1 MKNTITIISFLIFV
15 SFSSYS
21 QSLSSSPYSIYG
33 LGSLYESDFG
43 SIPAIGSSGVA
54 LPSTRFI
61 NSLNPASLGFM
72 YKNHFM
78 FDVGGNVI
86 QTSYQDVSRKENRNN
101 VQFSHIAFAFPVT
114 AKSAVSLALKPYSSA
129 GFKISD
135 YKLPIQDSNEEY
147 TLSATGTGGLNNFD
161 ISYGHRLGKKLA
173 LGLSTSILFGNTK
186 DSREYVISNSV
197 TTIDKESSYNGVRLN
212 LGGQYL
218 IDSTFTIGANL
229 KSPSRINATKVQS
242 VLTYNADLEA
252 SNTIESDVHSDTDDY
267 YLPFEFSV
275 GFNKQFK
282 NNLSLSMDYE
292 RSLWEDSKQAD
303 LYGSYLNQ
311 DKFKMGFSYRKDKNI
326 RSYFD
331 RVQFSTGLN
340 YDTGFLE
347 IDNKRI
353 TNKAISIGVSL
364 PIENTFS
371 TLNISYSYGQRGRIS
386 NGLIKENY
394 HKLSVNLSLD
404 GIWFVKRKID

>member
-1 MKNTITIISFLIFV
+1 MKNKIAIIIFLI
-15 SFSSYS
+15 SFSSFS

-72 YKNHFM
+72 YKNHFI
-78 FDVGGNVI
+78 FDVGGNII

-114 AKSAVSLALKPYSSA
+114 TKSAVSVALKPYSSA

-161 ISYGHRLGKKLA
+161 ISYGYRIGNKLS
-173 LGLSTSILFGNTK
+173 LGLSTSILFGSTK
-186 DSREYVISNSV
+186 DAREYIIANSV
-197 TTIDKESSYNGVRLN
+197 ANINKESSYNGARLN
-212 LGGQYL
+212 LGGQFK

-229 KSPSRINATKVQS
+229 KSPSKINATKVQS
-242 VLTYNADLEA
+242 VITYNSDLEA

-267 YLPFEFSV
+267 FLPFEFTV
-275 GFNKQFK
+275 GFNKQFR

-292 RSLWEDSKQAD
+292 KAFWQNTNQAD
-303 LYGSYLNQ
+303 MYGNYLNQ
-311 DKFKMGFSYRKDKNI
+311 DKFKMGFTYRKEENL

-331 RVQFSTGLN
+331 RIQFSTGLN

-353 TNKAISIGVSL
+353 SNKAISFGVSL

-371 TLNISYSYGQRGRIS
+371 MLNISYSYGQRGRIS

-394 HKLSVNLSLD
+394 HKISLNLSLD
-404 GIWFVKRKID
+404 GIWFVKRKFD

>member
-1 MKNTITIISFLIFV
+1 MKNTIAIISFLIFV

-54 LPSTRFI
+54 LPSARFI
-61 NSLNPASLGFM
+61 NNLNPASLGFM
-72 YKNHFM
+72 SQNHFM
-78 FDVGGNVI
+78 FDVGGNAI
-86 QTSYQDVSRKENRNN
+86 QTSYQDVSRKEDRNN
-101 VQFSHIAFAFPVT
+101 VQFSHIAFAFPVS
-114 AKSAVSLALKPYSSA
+114 AKSAVSVALKPYSSA

-161 ISYGHRLGKKLA
+161 ISYGHRLGKKLS
-173 LGLSTSILFGNTK
+173 LGLSTSVLFGSTK
-186 DSREYVISNSV
+186 DAREYIISNSV
-197 TTIDKESSYNGVRLN
+197 TTIDKESSYSGARFN
-212 LGGQYL
+212 LGSQFKV
-218 IDSTFTIGANL
+218 DSTFTIGANL
-229 KSPSRINATKVQS
+229 KSPAKINATKVQS
-242 VLTYNADLEA
+242 VITYNADLEA
-252 SNTIESDVHSDTDDY
+252 SNTIESEAHSDTDDY

-275 GFNKQFK
+275 GLNKQFK
-282 NNLSLSMDYE
+282 NNLSVSMDYE
-292 RSLWEDSKQAD
+292 KAFWESTKQAD

-311 DKFKMGFSYRKDKNI
+311 EKFKLGFSYRKEKNM

-331 RVQFSTGLN
+331 RIQFSTGLN

-353 TNKAISIGVSL
+353 ENKAISFGVSL
-364 PIENTFS
+364 PVENTFS
-371 TLNISYSYGQRGRIS
+371 LLNISYSYGQRGRIS

-404 GIWFVKRKID
+404 GIWFVKRKIE

>member
-1 MKNTITIISFLIFV
+1 MKNTIAIISFLIFV
-15 SFSSYS
+15 SFSSYA

-173 LGLSTSILFGNTK
+173 LGLSTSVLFGNTK

-212 LGGQYL
+212 LGGQYA

-229 KSPSRINATKVQS
+229 KSPGKINATKVQS
-242 VLTYNADLEA
+242 VVTYNADLEA

-275 GFNKQFK
+275 GLNKQFK

-292 RSLWEDSKQAD
+292 RSLWEDVKQAD
-303 LYGSYLNQ
+303 LYGNYLNQ
-311 DKFKMGFSYRKDKNI
+311 DKFKMGFSYRKDKNL

-331 RVQFSTGLN
+331 RIQFSTGLN

-347 IDNKRI
+347 IDDKRI
-353 TNKAISIGVSL
+353 TNKAVSIGVSL
-364 PIENTFS
+364 PIESTFS

-404 GIWFVKRKID
+404 GIWFVKRKFD

>member
-1 MKNTITIISFLIFV
+1 MKNTIAILIFLIFI
-15 SFSSYS
+15 SGISYS

-43 SIPAIGSSGVA
+43 GIPALGSSGVA

-61 NSLNPASLGFM
+61 NNLNPASLGFM
-72 YKNHFM
+72 YNNHFL
-78 FDVGGNVI
+78 FDVGGNAI
-86 QTSYQDVSRKENRNN
+86 QTSYQNVSRNENRNN
-101 VQFSHIAFAFPVT
+101 VQFSHIAFAFPLS

-161 ISYGHRLGKKLA
+161 ISYGYRIGKKLS
-173 LGLSTSILFGNTK
+173 LGLSTSILFGSTK
-186 DSREYVISNSV
+186 DAREYIISNSV
-197 TTIDKESSYNGVRLN
+197 TTIDKESSYSGARLN
-212 LGGQYL
+212 LGSQFK

-229 KSPSRINATKVQS
+229 KSPSKVNATKVQS
-242 VLTYNADLEA
+242 VITYNADLDA
-252 SNTIESDVHSDTDDY
+252 SNTVESEASSDTDDY

-275 GFNKQFK
+275 GLNKQFK
-282 NNLSLSMDYE
+282 NNLSVSVDYE
-292 RSLWEDSKQAD
+292 KAFWEGTKQAD

-311 DKFKMGFSYRKDKNI
+311 EKFKLGFSYRKEKNI

-340 YDTGFLE
+340 YDSGFLE
-347 IDNKRI
+347 IDDKIIINK
-353 TNKAISIGVSL
+353 SVSFGLSL
-364 PIENTFS
+364 PIDNTFS
-371 TLNISYSYGQRGRIS
+371 MLNISYSYGQKGRIS

-394 HKLSVNLSLD
+394 HKLSLNLSLD

>member
-1 MKNTITIISFLIFV
+1 MLSCFN
-15 SFSSYS
+15 SYS

-33 LGSLYESDFG
+33 LGSLYDSDFG
-43 SIPAIGSSGVA
+43 SIPGIGTSGVA
-54 LPSTRFI
+54 LPSNRFI
-61 NSLNPASLGFM
+61 NNLNPASLGFA
-72 YKNHFM
+72 YKNHFL
-78 FDVGGNVI
+78 FDVGGNMI

-114 AKSAVSLALKPYSSA
+114 GKSAVSLALKPYSSA

-161 ISYGHRLGKKLA
+161 ISYGHRFGKKLA
-173 LGLSTSILFGNTK
+173 LGLATSVLFGNTK
-186 DSREYVISNSV
+186 DEREYVISNSV
-197 TTIDKESSYNGVRLN
+197 TSIDKESSYNGVRFN
-212 LGGQYL
+212 LGGQFK

-229 KSPSRINATKVQS
+229 KSPTRINATKVQS
-242 VLTYNADLEA
+242 VITYNANLEA
-252 SNTIESDVHSDTDDY
+252 SNTIESDAQSDTDDY
-267 YLPFEFSV
+267 YLPTEFSV
-275 GFNKQFK
+275 GLNKVFR
-282 NNLSLSMDYE
+282 NNLSLTMDYE
-292 RSLWEDSKQAD
+292 KAFWENSKQSSI
-303 LYGSYLNQ
+303 YGDFVNQ
-311 DKFKMGFSYRKDKNI
+311 DKFKLGFSYRKNDKI

-331 RVQFSTGLN
+331 RIQFSTGLN

-353 TNKAISIGVSL
+353 TNKAISFGVSL

-371 TLNISYSYGQRGRIS
+371 VLNISYSYGQRGRIS

-394 HKLSVNLSLD
+394 HKLSLNLSLD
-404 GIWFVKRKID
+404 GIWFVKRKYE

>member
-1 MKNTITIISFLIFV
+1 MKNKIAIILFLILV
-15 SFSSYS
+15 SFSSFS

-72 YKNHFM
+72 YKNHFI
-78 FDVGGNVI
+78 FDVGGNII

-114 AKSAVSLALKPYSSA
+114 TKSAVSVALKPYSSA

-161 ISYGHRLGKKLA
+161 ISYGYRIGNKLS
-173 LGLSTSILFGNTK
+173 LGLSTSILFGSTK
-186 DSREYVISNSV
+186 DAREYIIANSV
-197 TTIDKESSYNGVRLN
+197 ANINKESSYNGARLN
-212 LGGQYL
+212 LGGQFK

-229 KSPSRINATKVQS
+229 KSPSKINATKVQS
-242 VLTYNADLEA
+242 VITYNSDLEA

-267 YLPFEFSV
+267 FLPFEFTV
-275 GFNKQFK
+275 GFNKQFR

-292 RSLWEDSKQAD
+292 KAFWQNTNQAD
-303 LYGSYLNQ
+303 MYGNYLNQ
-311 DKFKMGFSYRKDKNI
+311 DKFKMGFTYRKEENL

-331 RVQFSTGLN
+331 RIQFSTGLN

-353 TNKAISIGVSL
+353 SNKAISFGVSL

-371 TLNISYSYGQRGRIS
+371 MLNISYSYGQRGRIS

-394 HKLSVNLSLD
+394 HKISLNLSLD
-404 GIWFVKRKID
+404 GIWFVKRKFD

>member
-1 MKNTITIISFLIFV
+1 MKNTIAIISFLILV
-15 SFSSYS
+15 SVNSYS

-54 LPSTRFI
+54 LPSTQFI

-78 FDVGGNVI
+78 FDVGGNII

-135 YKLPIQDSNEEY
+135 YKLPIQDSNETY

-161 ISYGHRLGKKLA
+161 IAYGYRFGKKLA

-186 DSREYVISNSV
+186 DAREYIISNSV
-197 TTIDKESSYNGVRLN
+197 TTIDKESSYNGIRLN
-212 LGGQYL
+212 LGAQYA

-229 KSPSRINATKVQS
+229 KSPSKINATKVQS
-242 VLTYNADLEA
+242 VITYNADLEA
-252 SNTIESDVHSDTDDY
+252 SNTIETDVHSDTDDY

-275 GFNKQFK
+275 GLNKKFK
-282 NNLSLSMDYE
+282 NNLSVSMDYE
-292 RSLWEDSKQAD
+292 RSLWESANQAN
-303 LYGSYLNQ
+303 LYGNYLNQ
-311 DKFKMGFSYRKDKNI
+311 NKFKMGFSYRKEENL

-331 RVQFSTGLN
+331 RIQFATGLN
-340 YDTGFLE
+340 YDTGYLE

-353 TNKAISIGVSL
+353 SNRAISFGVSL

-371 TLNISYSYGQRGRIS
+371 VLNISYSYGQKGRIS

-394 HKLSVNLSLD
+394 HKISLNLSLD
-404 GIWFVKRKID
+404 GFWFVKRKIE

>member
-1 MKNTITIISFLIFV
+1 MKNKIAIIIFLILV
-15 SFSSYS
+15 SFSSFS

-61 NSLNPASLGFM
+61 NNLNPASLGFM
-72 YKNHFM
+72 YKNHFI

-114 AKSAVSLALKPYSSA
+114 AKSAVSVALKPYSSA

-161 ISYGHRLGKKLA
+161 ISYGYRIGKKLS
-173 LGLSTSILFGNTK
+173 LGLSTSILFGSTK
-186 DSREYVISNSV
+186 DAREYIIANSV
-197 TTIDKESSYNGVRLN
+197 ATINKESSYNGARLN
-212 LGGQYL
+212 LGGQFK

-229 KSPSRINATKVQS
+229 KSPSKINATKVQS
-242 VLTYNADLEA
+242 VITYNSNLEA

-267 YLPFEFSV
+267 FLPFEFTI

-292 RSLWEDSKQAD
+292 KAFWQNTNQAD
-303 LYGSYLNQ
+303 MYGNYLNQ
-311 DKFKMGFSYRKDKNI
+311 DKFKMGFSYRKDKTV

-331 RVQFSTGLN
+331 RIQFSTGLN

-353 TNKAISIGVSL
+353 SNKAISFGVSL

-394 HKLSVNLSLD
+394 HKISLNLSLD
-404 GIWFVKRKID
+404 GIWFVKRKFD